1 MTTTT
6 AVRTDLSTQ
15 SGHLLEQVAG
25 YVAHRTVELGLRS
38 GLLHAID
45 EVGPASAPDLA
56 ARLDLDPFYVEVWAR
71 AALAAGVVER
81 RGPGYALAPHMDTLL
96 LDRDAPGYVGGV
108 FEVLARPEVFDHF
121 GRRLADGTRVWW
133 SDLSPEWIAGVAS
146 TGRPFYTRLV
156 PDGLAR
162 VPGLP
167 AVLDERP
174 RILETACGAGMGLA
188 RLATTYP
195 DATVVGV
202 DGDAHSL
209 ALAADHLRTAGVDD
223 RVELVH
229 SPLEDLDVPP
239 GMFDLV
245 VNNISMH
252 ECRDIDAVT
261 AATRAHLR
269 PGGWF
274 VISDFP
280 FPEDDEGLR
289 RLPGRVMSGIQVFEA
304 QIDDQLLPVSRY
316 LDLLT
321 RHGFTGVDTTTL
333 TPVHA
338 LTYGRTPTEG

>member
-6 AVRTDLSTQ
+6 APPDLATQ
-15 SGHLLEQVAG
+15 AGHLVHQVAG
-25 YVAHRTVELGLRS
+25 YVAHRTVDIGLRT
-38 GLLHAID
+38 GLLRLLD
-45 EVGPASAPDLA
+45 QSGPVTAPELA
-56 ARLDLDPFYVEVWAR
+56 GRLDLDPFYVEVWAR
-71 AALAAGVVER
+71 AALGAGVVER
-81 RGPGYALAPHMDTLL
+81 RADGYALAAHMDTLL
-96 LDRDAPGYVGGV
+96 LDEQSPGFVGGV
-108 FEVLARPEVFDHF
+108 FRALASPEVFDHF
-121 GRRLADGTRVWW
+121 ADRLLDGDRVWW
-133 SDLSPEWIAGVAS
+133 SDLSPAWIEGVAA

-167 AVLDERP
+167 GALDGEP
-174 RILETACGAGMGLA
+174 AILETACGAGVGLE

-195 DATVVGV
+195 RARVVGV

-209 ALAADHLRTAGVDD
+209 DLAAARIAAAGLQD
-223 RVELVH
+223 RVSVVH
-229 SPLEDLDVPP
+229 APLERLDVA
-239 GMFDLV
+239 GRFDLV

-261 AATRAHLR
+261 ATTRAHLR

-289 RLPGRVMSGIQVFEA
+289 SLPGRVMSGIQFFEA
-304 QIDDQLLPVSRY
+304 QIDDQLLPVSAY
-316 LDLLT
+316 TDLLA
-321 RHGFTGVDTTTL
+321 RHGFTEVGTVSL

-338 LTYGRTPTEG
+338 VTHGRAPAAG